1 MMWLLSQEGTDSG
14 SWKLFQRW
22 KYHLP
27 PSLKPDVSRKLCN
40 NINKMKKEAEKLY
53 LVDSIFLNSFR
64 PFQNCIHTKRH
75 ISDTSPSN
83 IPTLWYEVWKASKL
97 DFFGVEEK
105 ERWMCRYE
113 ASRPALS
120 RDLACGHPPAQQN
133 PSPEHSSQDRSTK
146 LSKQKRFCVLHVN
159 GALDEISSEDE
170 CGEAALSSPAN
181 GYVPLDLWQS
191 RVRRIIQA

>member
-1 MMWLLSQEGTDSG
+1 
-14 SWKLFQRW
+14 
-22 KYHLP
+22 
-27 PSLKPDVSRKLCN
+27 
-40 NINKMKKEAEKLY
+40 MKKEAEKLY
-53 LVDSIFLNSFR
+53 LVDSIFFNSFR

-83 IPTLWYEVWKASKL
+83 IPTLWYEVWKARKL

-133 PSPEHSSQDRSTK
+133 PSLEHSSQDRSTK

-170 CGEAALSSPAN
+170 WRSCIIFPSKRICPSQPLAEPGVAHYTSIGAKRWPSNDDILSLYLILFLPNHWNKFAFGAGGAPQISD
-181 GYVPLDLWQS
+181 GGT
-191 RVRRIIQA
+191 

>member
-1 MMWLLSQEGTDSG
+1 MRRACGKAFEPTST
-14 SWKLFQRW
+14 K
-22 KYHLP
+22 
-27 PSLKPDVSRKLCN
+27 SRK
-40 NINKMKKEAEKLY
+40 KRKRLY
-53 LVDSIFLNSFR
+53 PVDSIFLKFILAFFKR
-64 PFQNCIHTKRH
+64 AIHTK
-75 ISDTSPSN
+75 DTKWYQPSN

-133 PSPEHSSQDRSTK
+133 PSLEHSSQDRSTK

-170 CGEAALSSPAN
+170 WRSCIIFPSKRICPSQPLAEPGVAHYTSIGAKRWPSNDDILSL
-181 GYVPLDLWQS
+181 YLILF
-191 RVRRIIQA
+191 